1 MKQKVGNKGV
11 TLIELLV
18 TIAILS
24 VMVGVSTLSLSLIHS
39 KDAVQ
44 AARTMEGE
52 LSTLRMY
59 SKNKEGDWCA
69 IITNTTAEKSVSVY
83 QTTAEGQKLI
93 EKEDLPNRVAVF
105 YSSSA
110 DSDKKQYSYAKI
122 VFDHTRGS
130 VKAVLFGNDFT
141 ALMAQPDNTS
151 SVPAITYI
159 TTSNE
164 QGNKTAEISLIK
176 VTGKH
181 FVEE

>member
-1 MKQKVGNKGV
+1 MKGKTGNKGV

-44 AARTMEGE
+44 AARTIEGE

-69 IITNTTAEKSVSVY
+69 VITDTAAEKSVSVY
-83 QTTAEGQKLI
+83 QKTAEGQKLI
-93 EKEDLPNRVAVF
+93 EKEDLPNRVAIF
-105 YSSSA
+105 YSSST
-110 DSDKKQYSYAKI
+110 DSEKKQYSYAKI

-130 VKAVLFGNDFT
+130 VQAVLFGSD
-141 ALMAQPDNTS
+141 LSVLLAQPDNTG

-164 QGNKTAEISLIK
+164 QGNKTAEVSLVK